1 MKTAIVYDNQGYLVH
16 GKNVADNYQLA
27 SNETFLIPDSSLL
40 KPRYNGTSWE
50 GMSRE
55 EFDKATIDK
64 DSISTDP
71 SLKGMV
77 QQLGIS
83 VAQMSAALNKIEG
96 QLKQPAGGNTN
107 GQA

>member
-1 MKTAIVYDNQGYLVH
+1 MKTAIVCDNQGYLDY

-55 EFDKATIDK
+55 EFNKLTTNPSDV
-64 DSISTDP
+64 STDP

-77 QQLGIS
+77 QQLGTTVAKLS
-83 VAQMSAALNKIEG
+83 VTLNDIEQ
-96 QLKQPAGGNTN
+96 QLKTNGGNTN

>member
-16 GKNVADNYQLA
+16 GKNVADNYRLA
-27 SNETFLIPDSSLL
+27 GNETFLIPDSSLL

-55 EFDKATIDK
+55 EFNKLTTNPSD
-64 DSISTDP
+64 ISTDP

-77 QQLGIS
+77 QQLGTTVAKLS
-83 VAQMSAALNKIEG
+83 VTLNGIEQ
-96 QLKQPAGGNTN
+96 QLKTNGGNTN